1 MNRLWLVAVAAVLSA
16 SCASAPAQR
25 PSSPQPS
32 SPQPATPQTGGAA
45 ATAAQQAPAA
55 GARSDGPR
63 PYASVVTPAAVT
75 DSGLVV
81 VHRVGNRLLYE
92 IPDSLLGRDML
103 LISQIAGAPENLS
116 PFLNAGSNV
125 AEQVVRWQRQGNRV
139 LLRSVS
145 YRSVASD
152 TLPIARSIE
161 ANTYAPI
168 LSSFNVEAVSPGN
181 RGVVI
186 DVTRFFEDDV
196 PAIGGLAP
204 NLRTQFQVRR
214 LDAGRS
220 FIESARSFP
229 MNVEVRHTLT
239 YEAGQPPTQARTG
252 TISMQMAQSMVL
264 LPREPMRVR
273 HADPRVGFFT
283 INQIDFGQVD
293 EQKAATRSVIRRWR
307 LEPSDPQAYARGELV
322 EPVKPIVFYLDPAT
336 PHEWRRYIREGIE
349 LWQPAFEAAGFRN
362 AIIARDAP
370 TAEEDPDFSPGDVRY
385 STVRYVANLTR
396 NATGPSVSD
405 PRSGEIIS
413 SDIIW
418 YHNHLRSYRNRLV
431 VETGASNPLARSL
444 RLEPDHIGEAVRAVI
459 AHEIGHAIGLP
470 HNMIASAAIPVDSL
484 RSPGYTS
491 RMGVATTIMEYAR
504 QNYVA
509 QPGDGVTQ
517 FIRKMGPYDDYAIN
531 WGYRVIPEAATPEQ
545 ELPVLDRWIRERAHD
560 PVFRFGRQRGGLP
573 IDPRVQTEDLGDDA
587 IRASGYGI
595 ENLKRV
601 IPNLIAWTSTPGR
614 GYDDLQEFYGEAL
627 SHYNR
632 MMAHVVANVGGVYE
646 EVKASDQPGAVY
658 HPVPP
663 ARQREAVRF
672 LSAQLFETPHWL
684 MDREILSRLEHAGA
698 MERIRALQANHLNSL
713 LEPQRMQ
720 RLVETA
726 ALSPGA
732 SYGLLTFMRDVT
744 DGVWGELR
752 TGRAIDPY
760 RRNLQRAHLARL
772 EYLMT
777 EDPAIPQNPNLW
789 STPVN
794 VGQSDIRA
802 AARGEL
808 ATLRSRLVAARGR
821 TGDAMTRLHLDDAV
835 ARIDDVLERNRRG

>member
-1 MNRLWLVAVAAVLSA
+1 MNMSRVWLAALAAVLTA

-25 PSSPQPS
+25 PAT
-32 SPQPATPQTGGAA
+32 PQPA
-45 ATAAQQAPAA
+45 AA
-55 GARSDGPR
+55 GASAARSDGPR
-63 PYASVVTPAAVT
+63 PYSSVITPAAAS
-75 DSGLVV
+75 DSGLVL
-81 VHRVGNRLLYE
+81 VHRVGNRLFYE
-92 IPDSLLGRDML
+92 IPDSLFGRDML
-103 LISQIAGAPENLS
+103 LISQIAQAPENLS

-145 YRSVASD
+145 FRSVASD
-152 TLPIARSIE
+152 SLPIAISIE
-161 ANTYAPI
+161 NNTYAPI
-168 LSSFNVEAVSPGN
+168 IQSFNVEAASPGDG
-181 RGVVI
+181 GVVI
-186 DVTRFFEDDV
+186 DVTRLFEEDI

-204 NLRTQFQVRR
+204 GLRTQFQVRR
-214 LDAGRS
+214 LDAARS

-273 HADPRVGFFT
+273 HADPRVGWFT
-283 INQIDFGQVD
+283 IDQIDFGQVD
-293 EQKAATRSVIRRWR
+293 EQKAATRSIIRRWR
-307 LEPSDPQAYARGELV
+307 LEPSDPEAYARGELV
-322 EPVKPIVFYLDPAT
+322 DPVKPIVFYLDPAT
-336 PHEWRRYIREGIE
+336 PHEWRRYIREGVE
-349 LWQPAFEAAGFRN
+349 LWNPAFEQAGFRN
-362 AIIARDAP
+362 AVVARDAP
-370 TAEEDPDFSPGDVRY
+370 TPEEDPDFSPADVRY

-396 NATGPSVSD
+396 NAMGPSVSD

-418 YHNHLRSYRNRLV
+418 YHNHLRSYRNRLM
-431 VETGASNPLARSL
+431 VETGAADPRARSL
-444 RLEPDHIGEAVRAVI
+444 QLDRDHIGEAVRAVI
-459 AHEIGHAIGLP
+459 AHEIGHALGLP

-484 RSPGYTS
+484 RSPAYTA

-509 QPGDGVTQ
+509 QPGDGVSQ

-531 WGYRVIPEAATPEQ
+531 WGYRVIPGAATPED
-545 ELPVLDRWIRERAHD
+545 EIPVLDAWIRERSHD
-560 PVFRFGRQRGGLP
+560 PAFRFGRQRGGLP
-573 IDPRVQTEDLGDDA
+573 IDPRVQTEDIGDDA

-614 GYDDLQEFYGEAL
+614 GYDDLQELYGEAI

-632 MMAHVVANVGGVYE
+632 MISHVVANVGGVYE
-646 EVKASDQPGAVY
+646 DVKVSDQPGAVY
-658 HPVPP
+658 HPVPA
-663 ARQREAVRF
+663 ARQRAAVRF
-672 LSAQLFETPHWL
+672 VGEQLFSTPHWL
-684 MDREILSRLEHAGA
+684 MDREILSRLEHAGS
-698 MERIRALQANHLNSL
+698 MDRIRSLQTSHLNNL

-720 RLVETA
+720 RIVET
-726 ALSPGA
+726 STHG
-732 SYGLLTFMRDVT
+732 SGGYGLLTFMTDVS
-744 DGVWGELR
+744 DAVWGELR
-752 TGRAIDPY
+752 NGTVIDPY

-772 EYLMT
+772 EFLMT
-777 EDPAIPQNPNLW
+777 EDPNIPQSNFLW
-789 STPVN
+789 STPVS
-794 VGQSDIRA
+794 VSQSDIRA

-808 ATLRSRLVAARGR
+808 TGLRSRIAAARAR
-821 TGDAMTRLHLDDAV
+821 SGDAMTRLHLDDAI